1 MKRMLL
7 IVNPNAGRSQIKGR
21 LTDVLDTFTKA
32 GFWTEVYITQKPG
45 ETTSVAK
52 TRGPKLDRIVC
63 CGGDGTLDEAI
74 NGLMQIPPASRPELG
89 YIPAGTTNDFAHSMN
104 LPVDVLAAAKKA
116 AEGKPFAVDVGR
128 MNGKYFSYTVGF
140 GAFTDVSYATDQD
153 LKKLLGHQ
161 AYLMEGA
168 RELTNL
174 KTQHMKA
181 VVNGKIYEGDYLLG
195 MVSNSVQVAGF
206 TGIWGENI
214 EMDDGLFEVNLLKQP
229 DNLAGWGD
237 LLSKFFVTHEES
249 EYIVRVKTSEISFH
263 SEEPVAWVQDGEF
276 GGNLTDVEI
285 EVQPHAIRF
294 IR

>member
-7 IVNPNAGRSQIKGR
+7 IVNPNAGRAQIKGK
-21 LTDVLDTFTKA
+21 LADVLDVFTKA
-32 GFWTEVYITQKPG
+32 GYWTEVYITQKPG
-45 ETTSVAK
+45 ETVSVAK
-52 TRGPKLDRIVC
+52 TRGSKLDRIVC
-63 CGGDGTLDEAI
+63 CGGDGTLDETI
-74 NGLMQIPPASRPELG
+74 NGLMQIREEKRPELG

-104 LPVDVLAAAKKA
+104 LPTDMLAAAKRA

-128 MNGKYFSYTVGF
+128 MNGVYFSYTVGF
-140 GAFTDVSYATDQD
+140 GAFTEVSYATDQD

-168 RELTNL
+168 KGLANL
-174 KTQHMKA
+174 RSHHMKA
-181 VVNGKIYEGDYLLG
+181 VVNGKLYEGDYLLG

-206 TGIWGENI
+206 TGIWGEKI

-249 EYIVRVKTSEISFH
+249 EYIIRLKTSEISFH
-263 SEEPVAWVQDGEF
+263 SNDAVAWVQDGEF
-276 GGNLTDVEI
+276 GGSMKDVEI